1 MKFSKVPCDM
11 SAYSMEN
18 EDGNL
23 MKVKIVVMHEK
34 KNRNRTSFSMEAIEK
49 AKESIKNVPIL
60 AYILRDTEG
69 NVSDFDEHNME
80 MRLKDSKDGFEI

>member
-1 MKFSKVPCDM
+1 
-11 SAYSMEN
+11 
-18 EDGNL
+18 
-23 MKVKIVVMHEK
+23 
-34 KNRNRTSFSMEAIEK
+34 MEAIEK